1 MIKEFF
7 KEIKKG
13 QKNFGEDIQ
22 SVINF
27 FMLTLVYFVGIGL
40 TSIFGKI
47 FNKHFLDL
55 KIFKDAKTYWE
66 DFDQKDKTLEEYY
79 RQF

>member
-1 MIKEFF
+1 MIKAFF
-7 KEIKKG
+7 SGIKEG

-27 FMLTLVYFVGIGL
+27 IMLTLVYFFGVGI
-40 TSIFGKI
+40 TSIFAKI

-55 KIFKDAKTYWE
+55 KVLKKEKTYW
-66 DFDQKDKTLEEYY
+66 KNYDKRDKKMEEYY

>member
-7 KEIKKG
+7 NGLKKG

-22 SVINF
+22 SLVNF
-27 FMLTLVYFVGIGL
+27 FFLTFVYFVGAGL
-40 TSIFGKI
+40 TSIFAKL
-47 FNKHFLDL
+47 FRKHFLELNFD
-55 KIFKDAKTYWE
+55 KKAKTYWSE
-66 DFDQKDKTLEEYY
+66 LNLTKKPLEEYY